1 MLIPDFSKNTDK
13 ETLMYF
19 TCGGDEK
26 TLMDALENDY
36 PGFTKMKP
44 EIVDGSKY
52 ICVYIDYT
60 DF

>member
-1 MLIPDFSKNTDK
+1 
-13 ETLMYF
+13 MYF
-19 TCGGDEK
+19 ACGGDEK